1 MKKIGLTLLIIMLL
15 NIPVLAFAAVPK
27 GNIKVPDGGFEV
39 TIPKGTSGTFA
50 AKTSGGGTKFVP
62 SEGGGKY
69 YIASIRFRVKGAL
82 SSKVYATVTFGD
94 GYKMKITSSTDGRPI
109 DVGTTAFR
117 AHKSKGVS
125 ISLTS
130 DGSAEKYL
138 KLAEYGFLPDAE
150 QGGTTSPPT
159 QAVGGKQ
166 RLLHRQQVAMVTQGA
181 AAVPVP
187 EELQTH
193 RVMAVTIPVARIME
207 EPPIQETTAA
217 AVMMGEHH
225 RNVTRART

>member
-1 MKKIGLTLLIIMLL
+1 MLTLLIIMLL
-15 NIPVLAFAAVPK
+15 NIPALASAAVPT

-39 TIPKGTSGTFA
+39 TVPKGTSGTFA
-50 AKTSGGGTKFVP
+50 AKTSGGATKFVP

-94 GYKMKITSSTDGRPI
+94 GYKLKIASSTDGAPV
-109 DVGTTAFR
+109 DVGTTVFR

-130 DGSAEKYL
+130 DGSAEKFL

-150 QGGTTSPPT
+150 QGGTTSPPIR
-159 QAVGGKQ
+159 AVEDKQ
-166 RLLHRQQVAMVTQGA
+166 RLHRQKVAMVTPEAAPVGA
-181 AAVPVP
+181 AIQVQQTRAAATQAV
-187 EELQTH
+187 
-193 RVMAVTIPVARIME
+193 
-207 EPPIQETTAA
+207 ETRA
-217 AVMMGEHH
+217 AVMMGE
-225 RNVTRART
+225 TPARERLGRR

>member
-1 MKKIGLTLLIIMLL
+1 MKKTLLTLLIIMLL
-15 NIPVLAFAAVPK
+15 NIPVLVFAAVPK

-94 GYKMKITSSTDGRPI
+94 GYKMKITSSIDGRPV

-130 DGSAEKYL
+130 DGSSEKFL

-150 QGGTTSPPT
+150 QGGATSPPIR
-159 QAVGGKQ
+159 AVGGKQ
-166 RLLHRQQVAMVTQGA
+166 RLPHRQQVAMVTQG

-193 RVMAVTIPVARIME
+193 RVMAVTIPVARMME

-217 AVMMGEHH
+217 AVTMGEHH
-225 RNVTRART
+225 RHVTHART

>member
-39 TIPKGTSGTFA
+39 TIPKGKSGTFA

-94 GYKMKITSSTDGRPI
+94 GYKMKITSSIDGKPV
-109 DVGTTAFR
+109 DVGTTVFR

-130 DGSAEKYL
+130 DGSAEKFL

-159 QAVGGKQ
+159 RAVGGKQ
-166 RLLHRQQVAMVTQGA
+166 RLPHRQQVAMVTQG

-193 RVMAVTIPVARIME
+193 RVMAVTIPVARMMG

-217 AVMMGEHH
+217 MVTMGEHH
-225 RNVTRART
+225 RHVTHART

>member
-15 NIPVLAFAAVPK
+15 NIPALAFAAVPK

-94 GYKMKITSSTDGRPI
+94 GYKMKITSSTDGAPV

-130 DGSAEKYL
+130 DGSTEKFL

-150 QGGTTSPPT
+150 QGGTTSPPIR
-159 QAVGGKQ
+159 AVEDKQ
-166 RLLHRQQVAMVTQGA
+166 RLHRQQVAVVTPEAVQVA
-181 AAVPVP
+181 ATQVQ
-187 EELQTH
+187 QTL
-193 RVMAVTIPVARIME
+193 AVTTQVAAMME
-207 EPPIQETTAA
+207 EPPIQETTAVA
-217 AVMMGEHH
+217 TMGELHSLPS
-225 RNVTRART
+225 VTHVRT

>member
-50 AKTSGGGTKFVP
+50 AKSSGGGTKFVP

-94 GYKMKITSSTDGRPI
+94 GYKMKITSSIDGRPV

-130 DGSAEKYL
+130 DGSAEKFL

-150 QGGTTSPPT
+150 QGGTTSPPIR
-159 QAVGGKQ
+159 AVGGKQ
-166 RLLHRQQVAMVTQGA
+166 RLLHRQKVAMVTQGA
-181 AAVPVP
+181 AVLVP

-193 RVMAVTIPVARIME
+193 RVMAMTIPVARMME

-217 AVMMGEHH
+217 VVTMGGHH
-225 RNVTRART
+225 SNVTHART

>member
-15 NIPVLAFAAVPK
+15 NIPALAFAAVPK

-94 GYKMKITSSTDGRPI
+94 GYKLKIASSNDGTPV
-109 DVGTTAFR
+109 DVYTNVFR
-117 AHKSKGVS
+117 AHKSKGIS

-150 QGGTTSPPT
+150 QGGTTSPPIR
-159 QAVGGKQ
+159 AVEEKQ
-166 RLLHRQQVAMVTQGA
+166 RLHRQKVAMVTQGA
-181 AAVPVP
+181 VVQVP
-187 EELQTH
+187 EELQIH
-193 RVMAVTIPVARIME
+193 RVMAVTIPVAEMME

-217 AVMMGEHH
+217 AMMGEHH
-225 RNVTRART
+225 RHATRART